1 MAGSETRTPTAKMK
15 CWASN
20 QSAAPTQICCKYW
33 WCDETSACSD
43 LIKSPQSRKKSFGGD
58 FFFCVRNKTIW
69 PMLCYIHQSIKDTS
83 TEYSLWLI
91 NYTIYTASFCICIC
105 ALALCCSSC
114 SSAGVSAQGA
124 IDQSQRIWAYTL
136 RLWDVP
142 SRSNFLNI

>member
-1 MAGSETRTPTAKMK
+1 MTGSETRTPTAKIK

-33 WCDETSACSD
+33 WCDETSACFD

-58 FFFCVRNKTIW
+58 FLCARNKTIW

-105 ALALCCSSC
+105 ALALCCSIC

-142 SRSNFLNI
+142 SRSNFFDI